1 MERIRDDLE
10 IRTLQETG
18 NNWTKP
24 FRYYN
29 VLHLKRD
36 AYLPSLSDFRGSE
49 LGEIFRK
56 IIGVTRYFMV
66 AA

>member
-1 MERIRDDLE
+1 
-10 IRTLQETG
+10 
-18 NNWTKP
+18 
-24 FRYYN
+24 